1 MVFIT
6 IGTGA
11 NLNQQTYLGGLM
23 FLLKWTVNL
32 SVFGKC
38 TAGSQE
44 QQQFD
49 AELLASVRSQES
61 TVLPSRSRWPGYGKC
76 RWQSDGKYMENQSS
90 NIWKMTVLMVVL
102 VFYMGNHMLNV
113 VVVVVVV
120 IRK

>member
-61 TVLPSRSRWPGYGKC
+61 TVPTFTFTMAWIWKMPMAIRWKIYGE
-76 RWQSDGKYMENQSS
+76 SIIKYMENDGFDGCSCF
-90 NIWKMTVLMVVL
+90 L
-102 VFYMGNHMLNV
+102 YG
-113 VVVVVVV
+113 
-120 IRK
+120 